1 MDDIDKIQ
9 LKLEGRCIR
18 CKEKLPEHLE
28 NCEKHP
34 KHDVLKSV
42 KNISHYLNN
51 ALNDIAEKA
60 KDEKT
65 RKQLEELI
73 VKIKK

>member
-1 MDDIDKIQ
+1 MDEIDRAQ
-9 LKLEGRCIR
+9 LKLEGRCIY

-28 NCEKHP
+28 GCEKHP
-34 KHDVLKSV
+34 RHDVLKSV

-51 ALNDIAEKA
+51 VLSDIAEKA
-60 KDEKT
+60 KDETT
-65 RKQLEELI
+65 RKQLEEII